1 MQLDNITCSIRIIK
15 CLIVS
20 SIEFKNE
27 VKKNKKHRDKQ
38 VTQLHNINSEQDSM
52 GPALQHSEHK
62 HRQIR
67 RIKENYFKGLLK
79 EKHSETDMP
88 IYFGLNVKATRR
100 PHCSPC
106 ARTSSNTLWTI
117 YEFLGPII
125 NADTH

>member
-27 VKKNKKHRDKQ
+27 VKKNKKHRDKP

-88 IYFGLNVKATRR
+88 I
-100 PHCSPC
+100 
-106 ARTSSNTLWTI
+106 
-117 YEFLGPII
+117 
-125 NADTH
+125 

>member
-1 MQLDNITCSIRIIK
+1 MKLKKIK
-15 CLIVS
+15 NTGTS
-20 SIEFKNE
+20 
-27 VKKNKKHRDKQ
+27 
-38 VTQLHNINSEQDSM
+38 QLHNINSEQDSM